1 MAAPVIFSLLALLRR
16 ESVAS
21 VQSARVVAARFG
33 MALQLQLL
41 EEGRPLTLHATALA
55 ESIGVLRD
63 SGDAQSMQ
71 LANSAVAAF
80 QKAAGSA
87 KIAKDAGPE
96 TQHAPADHTIDI
108 HSSGQQQEQHASL
121 LGRSLYRPPGSLAN
135 GSIAEEEGV
144 SRSPSLGPPSRN
156 SSTLSGRSSLASNP
170 LLRSPTDFSTKISP
184 LQRPSHART
193 LVVAQHTPSRLLS
206 NGG

>member
-1 MAAPVIFSLLALLRR
+1 MVPSYYTVPLMHALICIPSIHGEQLAQKW
-16 ESVAS
+16 
-21 VQSARVVAARFG
+21 QSA
-33 MALQLQLL
+33 
-41 EEGRPLTLHATALA
+41 LTRSYVHGAC
-55 ESIGVLRD
+55 
-63 SGDAQSMQ
+63 
-71 LANSAVAAF
+71 
-80 QKAAGSA
+80 
-87 KIAKDAGPE
+87 
-96 TQHAPADHTIDI
+96 
-108 HSSGQQQEQHASL
+108 SGQQQEQHASL

-193 LVVAQHTPSRLLS
+193 LVVSAPCRVNPSPEHCGRF
-206 NGG
+206 